1 MKKDDSELIW
11 ESYATEDNEP
21 IPASLQATQQ
31 GAGDIPY
38 KDQQSADS
46 DLSDINSV
54 FRIDLYNGNSTP
66 IMMNAEIE
74 EDMRHLD
81 GPNEGAVTTWMGE
94 EYMYIRLNK
103 H

>member
-1 MKKDDSELIW
+1 MRKDDSKLIW
-11 ESYATEDNEP
+11 ESYATEDNQP
-21 IPASLQATQQ
+21 VPASSQATQQ
-31 GAGDIPY
+31 GAGAIPY
-38 KDQQSADS
+38 KDQQSTDS

-54 FRIDLYNGNSTP
+54 FRVDLYNGSSQP

-74 EDMRHLD
+74 EDMRGLD

-94 EYMYIRLNK
+94 EYMYIKLNK

>member
-1 MKKDDSELIW
+1 
-11 ESYATEDNEP
+11 
-21 IPASLQATQQ
+21 
-31 GAGDIPY
+31 
-38 KDQQSADS
+38 
-46 DLSDINSV
+46 
-54 FRIDLYNGNSTP
+54 
-66 IMMNAEIE
+66 MMDAEIE